1 MYNSDTSTLGS
12 ESHVKL
18 CSDGKEQ
25 DIAYFERG
33 WTIISGDAP
42 LQQAAAVYHTL
53 QQFQH

>member
-25 DIAYFERG
+25 DIAYF
-33 WTIISGDAP
+33 
-42 LQQAAAVYHTL
+42 
-53 QQFQH
+53 